1 MNPKIMNVLLWIAQ
15 ALVAVIFF
23 FGFYAKIVQPA
34 EETVKMMP
42 WVLEQPGLAMFTGI
56 VDLLG
61 AVGLILPVLLRIKPK
76 LTTYAAYGGIL
87 LMIAGIIFHVSRG
100 EAAVIGMNFF
110 IIALLAFIIWGRTKK
125 VPVLQRHN

>member
-1 MNPKIMNVLLWIAQ
+1 MNRKIMNILLWIAQ
-15 ALVAVIFF
+15 ALVAVMFF

-34 EETVKMMP
+34 EETAKMMP
-42 WVLEQPGLAMFTGI
+42 WVLEQPGLALFTGV

-87 LMIAGIIFHVSRG
+87 LMVAGIIFHVSRG
-100 EAAVIGMNFF
+100 ETEVIGMNFSL
-110 IIALLAFIIWGRTKK
+110 IALLGFIIWGRTKK
-125 VPVLQRHN
+125 VQVLAKD